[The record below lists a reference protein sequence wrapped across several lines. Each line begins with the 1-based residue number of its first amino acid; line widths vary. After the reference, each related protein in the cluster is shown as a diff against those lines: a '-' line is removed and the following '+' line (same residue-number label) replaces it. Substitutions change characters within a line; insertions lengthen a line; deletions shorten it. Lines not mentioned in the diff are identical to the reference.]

1 MGFQVTSMHKETPV
15 LIDAHAH
22 LGTSLFGVEL
32 STDDLIGSMAASNI
46 EQAILVP
53 LKPLNYHF
61 GPENDRIAAAI
72 QAHPDKFHG
81 FVRVDPW
88 QGASAVEELRR
99 GIDQLGLIGLYLHPF
114 EEQFAANDEISFPLL
129 EIVEERGL
137 PLMIAGGYPT
147 FSHPSQIADLA
158 RQFPNLTIIAT
169 HGGQIN
175 ISGMLLADALRTMRA
190 NPNVIMETSGIY
202 REDFIEDTVAELGAH
217 RVVWGSNAP
226 YMDQGFETTRV
237 RMAHL
242 NDEAK
247 TLIGRDNIQRICG
260 LNRHA

>member
-1 MGFQVTSMHKETPV
+1 M

-22 LGTSLFGVEL
+22 LGTSLFGVEV
-32 STDDLIGSMAASNI
+32 SMDDLLASMAENDI
-46 EQAILVP
+46 DQAILIP
-53 LKPLNYHF
+53 LKPRDYHF
-61 GPENDRIAAAI
+61 GPENRRIATAV
-72 QAHPDKFHG
+72 QTDPTKFTG
-81 FVRVDPW
+81 FARVDPW
-88 QGASAVEELRR
+88 QRQAAVDELRR
-99 GIDQLGLIGLYLHPF
+99 CIDELGMIGLYLHPF

-129 EIVEERGL
+129 NVLEERGL

-175 ISGMLLADALRTMRA
+175 ISGMLLADALRTMRT

-202 REDFIEDTVAELGAH
+202 REDFIEDTIAELGAE
-217 RVVWGSNAP
+217 RVVWGSNTP

-242 NDEAK
+242 DDGLK
-247 TLIGRDNIQRICG
+247 TMIGRENIQRICHLSSG
-260 LNRHA
+260 AGAARA

>member
-1 MGFQVTSMHKETPV
+1 MHEKQPM

-22 LGTSLFGVEL
+22 VGTSLFGVEI
-32 STDDLIGSMAASNI
+32 SEEDLLASMDAGGI
-46 EQAILVP
+46 DQAILIP
-53 LKPLNYHF
+53 LKPRDYHF
-61 GPENDRIAAAI
+61 RLENDRVAAAVG
-72 QAHPDKFHG
+72 AHPARFFG
-81 FVRVDPW
+81 FARVDPW
-88 QGASAVEELRR
+88 QGEDAVAELRR
-99 GIDQLGLIGLYLHPF
+99 SLDELGLIGLFLHPF
-114 EEQFAANDEISFPLL
+114 EEQFAANDEISFSSLQIL
-129 EIVEERGL
+129 EERGL

-158 RQFPNLTIIAT
+158 RQFPALTIIAT

-202 REDFIEDTVAELGAH
+202 REDFIEDTIAELGPD
-217 RVVWGSNAP
+217 RVIWGSNAP

-242 NDEAK
+242 SDDVK
-247 TLIGRDNIQRICG
+247 RQIGRENVQRICH
-260 LNRHA
+260 LT